1 MDAVIT
7 MRNAAGHVYWL
18 AQKICLSNAE
28 AVAAKAILDRMPD
41 SAAFLPTAAEIALAD
56 GFPAT
61 GASNATH
68 VVEQPEA
75 PALTP
80 EQEAM
85 LAATES
91 RDADQPEDMGL
102 NVGIHLS
109 PDVDTGD

>member
-1 MDAVIT
+1 
-7 MRNAAGHVYWL
+7 MRLYGHAIPLDDGGYVVTVVCPNEGSYRRL
-18 AQKICLSNAE
+18 MVEVSRIE
-28 AVAAKAILDRMPD
+28 ADGFAPA
-41 SAAFLPTAAEIALAD
+41 IALAD

-85 LAATES
+85 LAAVES

-109 PDVDTGD
+109 PATDTGD

>member
-1 MDAVIT
+1 MRLYGQAIPLDGGGYVVTVVCPNRGSFERLMVEVSRIEADAF
-7 MRNAAGHVYWL
+7 A
-18 AQKICLSNAE
+18 
-28 AVAAKAILDRMPD
+28 P
-41 SAAFLPTAAEIALAD
+41 EIALRD
-56 GFPAT
+56 GHSAT

-109 PDVDTGD
+109 PAVDTGD